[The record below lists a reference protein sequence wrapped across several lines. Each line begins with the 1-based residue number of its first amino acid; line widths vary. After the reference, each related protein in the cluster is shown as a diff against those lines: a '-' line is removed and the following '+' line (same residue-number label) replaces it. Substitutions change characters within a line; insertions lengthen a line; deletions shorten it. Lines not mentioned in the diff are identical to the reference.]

1 MYAVPFSAP
10 TVPASRPIIESSAN
24 TYSRDIRSRASIA
37 AVVGCALCFSGS
49 GGVADALLCA
59 CERAGMIASA
69 AISVV
74 ERTGIWVTMQR

>member
-49 GGVADALLCA
+49 GGVADAPLCA
-59 CERAGMIASA
+59 CKKEGTIASA

-74 ERTGIWVTMQR
+74 GRTGIGCDLQR